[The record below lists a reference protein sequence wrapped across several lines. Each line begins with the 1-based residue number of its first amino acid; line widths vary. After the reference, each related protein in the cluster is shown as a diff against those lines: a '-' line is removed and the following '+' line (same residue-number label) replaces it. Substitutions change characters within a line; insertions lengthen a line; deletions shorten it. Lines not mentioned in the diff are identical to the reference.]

1 MTLILSSTVPKA
13 EKELCFIMF
22 TVFFHDF
29 LPIACFRN
37 LCCLFQL
44 SFCAHLC
51 CTFLDD
57 LSISCRRIHISNCP
71 TPKQLPYFIRIVSE
85 YSPNWS
91 GLPHCLPISFAFLT
105 SIHLAYDKVLS
116 RTQIFIRVFLPLVDF
131 PSQQKIREKKKQW
144 NLKCNI
150 CICINLGLLFFKL
163 SRWEHIFKE
172 IVKSKFC
179 SKWNLDFIF
188 IHG

>member
-1 MTLILSSTVPKA
+1 MTLILSFTIPKA

-37 LCCLFQL
+37 LYCLFQL

-91 GLPHCLPISFAFLT
+91 GLPHCLPISFAFLFLHFLV
-105 SIHLAYDKVLS
+105 SLS
-116 RTQIFIRVFLPLVDF
+116 WDHFPNKLLTLLTLVFLSQGLHLREPRWIRHSVNSYGMNEKVIFHLLLHRQRSHARVGVGF
-131 PSQQKIREKKKQW
+131 PRLWGRRLNSNAAPQ
-144 NLKCNI
+144 
-150 CICINLGLLFFKL
+150 
-163 SRWEHIFKE
+163 
-172 IVKSKFC
+172 
-179 SKWNLDFIF
+179 
-188 IHG
+188 